1 MEGEYI
7 HMKILALTILFIL
20 LFFRIKG
27 TPYALSKTLWRNKM
41 MKSIEKMKVAYNNNP
56 PSDDYQGGV
65 VLLTFLIELF
75 LVIFYIVLGSSIG
88 TTEFIILSALQV
100 FTCFWNFGTEISEF
114 KNAFSY
120 NIDDHKFH
128 RFKFLFNLIL
138 DYIYYPLA
146 IYMLLK

>member
-1 MEGEYI
+1 
-7 HMKILALTILFIL
+7 
-20 LFFRIKG
+20 
-27 TPYALSKTLWRNKM
+27 
-41 MKSIEKMKVAYNNNP
+41 MKVAYNNNP

-65 VLLTFLIELF
+65 VLLAFFIELF

-114 KNAFSY
+114 KTAFSY
-120 NIDDHKFH
+120 NIDDYKFH